1 MKGNNTSLAV
11 RKIALVGM
19 MAAILTGGKLALAVI
34 PNVEVVTLLCA
45 LYGYVFGWLGIF
57 AILVF
62 VSVEPLLWGIGTW
75 IVTYYLYWP
84 LVGGVFFLL
93 SRLGV
98 KRRIPLTVSAL
109 LLVVWFGVFSSLVD
123 VGLFTGFYEDFFHRF
138 AIYYARGIVFYLVEL
153 ACNAVLFPLLF
164 LPLSHVLYDMKGRFF
179 PVRKSLPTE
188 EEKQ

>member
-1 MKGNNTSLAV
+1 M
-11 RKIALVGM
+11 
-19 MAAILTGGKLALAVI
+19 
-34 PNVEVVTLLCA
+34 
-45 LYGYVFGWLGIF
+45 
-57 AILVF
+57 
-62 VSVEPLLWGIGTW
+62 
-75 IVTYYLYWP
+75 
-84 LVGGVFFLL
+84 
-93 SRLGV
+93 

-164 LPLSHVLYDMKGRFF
+164 LPLSRVLYDIKGRFF

-188 EEKQ
+188 DEEQ